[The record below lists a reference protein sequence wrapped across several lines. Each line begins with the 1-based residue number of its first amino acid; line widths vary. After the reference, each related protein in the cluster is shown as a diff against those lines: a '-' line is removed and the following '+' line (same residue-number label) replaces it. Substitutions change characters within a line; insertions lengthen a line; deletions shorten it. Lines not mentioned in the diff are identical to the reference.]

1 MLHWNVD
8 FTGNKMQL
16 INLKQDE
23 VHVKESFKPSE
34 QVNSTENQ
42 KVKLSLYPMLWL
54 APKS

>member
-23 VHVKESFKPSE
+23 VHVKESFEPSE

>member
-23 VHVKESFKPSE
+23 VHVKESFEPSE
-34 QVNSTENQ
+34 KVNSTENQ